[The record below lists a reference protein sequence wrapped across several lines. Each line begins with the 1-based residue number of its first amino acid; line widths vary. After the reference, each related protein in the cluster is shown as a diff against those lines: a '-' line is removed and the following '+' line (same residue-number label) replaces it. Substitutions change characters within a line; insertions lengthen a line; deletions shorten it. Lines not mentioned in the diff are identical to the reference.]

1 MVADQNLEGTIHM
14 TKNTKILIG
23 IITVLFVVSGLVWW
37 FKPVHFLRGVEP
49 EEVAVITVF
58 KGNNSDEFEI
68 TDPDDI
74 SHIVNAI
81 KQISL
86 KKDQYISGADYYYN
100 LTFVNENGEEIDHF
114 GIQNHIY
121 MRRDDFFYR
130 CNEDPS
136 MIAEYLKG
144 LEAIQFPDYNK
155 DPDFLP

>member
-1 MVADQNLEGTIHM
+1 M
-14 TKNTKILIG
+14 TKKTKILTG
-23 IITVLFVVSGLVWW
+23 IIVFLFIACGLVWW
-37 FKPVHFLRGVEP
+37 FMPVHFLREVEP
-49 EEVAVITVF
+49 EEVAAITVF
-58 KGNNSDEFEI
+58 NGNNGDEFEI

-130 CNEDPS
+130 CDEDPS
-136 MIAEYLKG
+136 KVAEYLEG
-144 LEAIQFPDYNK
+144 LEAIRFPDYNK
-155 DPDFLP
+155 DPDFPYY